1 MHIIRK
7 FLGCGVKSVSEVV
20 EVNSPTELPVDHGEP
35 DLRQFSYMAGAFTS
49 KQYRYFPA
57 KEYNAMPEFSSDVLA
72 YTHIEDELLKDLGLS
87 RPEKD
92 GSKSL

>member
-1 MHIIRK
+1 MIRK
-7 FLGCGVKSVSEVV
+7 FLGYGANSASEMIEVSSPKESP
-20 EVNSPTELPVDHGEP
+20 VNQGEP

-57 KEYNAMPEFSSDVLA
+57 KENNAMPEFSSDVLA